1 MTGIIADLILLQVKN
16 LNLAVSQS
24 KKNIVNSINF
34 GDSVYPQYISDG
46 IVYVVVRLIL
56 EIRPD

>member
-34 GDSVYPQYISDG
+34 GMLAIVSILNTSVM
-46 IVYVVVRLIL
+46 
-56 EIRPD
+56 E